1 MHFAQMQTYMHL
13 MTLGDAL
20 YVAVNKDTDDLY
32 IERVRYDAAIAKGLM
47 DKAKRIIFAARAPE
61 RLSNDPN
68 WYECKW
74 CDHREICHG
83 DGRPERTCRS
93 CEHVKPVE
101 GGWHCLQQSITLS
114 IYEQNNGCAKYLR
127 CTA

>member
-1 MHFAQMQTYMHL
+1 MLFGDFSVVDAYFAPVVMRLFT
-13 MTLGDAL
+13 DAL
-20 YVAVNKDTDDLY
+20 
-32 IERVRYDAAIAKGLM
+32 
-47 DKAKRIIFAARAPE
+47 RITFAARAPE

-101 GGWHCLQQSITLS
+101 GGWHCQVHHETLS
-114 IYEQNNGCAKYLR
+114 HATQQVGCGAYQSAQGFAPQAVLEH
-127 CTA
+127 